1 MCWTYTKITPNRRY
15 KCIERFTR
23 RLCSISRLFRS
34 FFEQFIYDFPSPRE
48 KRQTCGETSRH
59 LGHGQTTTCSVPF
72 ESCVCHL
79 GRTQKKPH
87 KYTHVHIYIV
97 GMCGFYL
104 VITPPPPP
112 RVYYWE
118 ALPITLRINTL
129 FPTIFVFD
137 LIFWCKKKIDL
148 VVCYFG

>member
-1 MCWTYTKITPNRRY
+1 MYWTYTKITPNRRY

-79 GRTQKKPH
+79 GRTQKKTTQIH
-87 KYTHVHIYIV
+87 TRAHIHSWDV
-97 GMCGFYL
+97 WF
-104 VITPPPPP
+104 
-112 RVYYWE
+112 
-118 ALPITLRINTL
+118 L
-129 FPTIFVFD
+129 FGHHTTTSTQSILLGGTSNHFTYKHTISNNICV
-137 LIFWCKKKIDL
+137 
-148 VVCYFG
+148 